1 MAKQPQLHSRIKQD
15 IVDKIESGYYPS
27 GSLLPTESEFC
38 KMYDVSRTTLRTAL
52 NHLLM
57 EGAIY
62 RKQGKGTFVAKGKV
76 KQILSS
82 SNLRYADQLKA
93 QGMKPKIKVVDL
105 QKLKPA
111 KKIQNRLGI
120 DDEQMVYQVKRI
132 RYADEEEIQ
141 FEMAFIRFDLVPEI
155 TEEMANTSLYQC
167 INSQG
172 NTIKRTEEQI
182 KIFISD
188 EEIAQHLNI
197 TQGTPCFQIAT
208 QTFLA
213 SEEVVEFSLAYFRGD
228 RVEFFIERDYEE
240 RGDEG

>member
-93 QGMKPKIKVVDL
+93 QGIKPKIKVVDL
-105 QKLKPA
+105 QKLKPS

-120 DDEQMVYQVKRI
+120 DGEQMVYQVKRI

-141 FEMAFIRFDLVPEI
+141 FETAFIRADLVPEI
-155 TEEMANTSLYQC
+155 TEEMANISLYQC

-208 QTFLA
+208 QTFLT

-240 RGDEG
+240 RGYEG

>member
-93 QGMKPKIKVVDL
+93 QGIKPKIKVVDL

-120 DDEQMVYQVKRI
+120 DGEQMVYQVKRI

-141 FEMAFIRFDLVPEI
+141 FETAFIRADLVPEI
-155 TEEMANTSLYQC
+155 TEEMANISLYQC

-208 QTFLA
+208 QTFLT

-240 RGDEG
+240 RGV

>member
-93 QGMKPKIKVVDL
+93 QGIKPKIKVVDL
-105 QKLKPA
+105 QKLKPS

-120 DDEQMVYQVKRI
+120 DGEQMVYQVKRI

-141 FEMAFIRFDLVPEI
+141 FETAFIRADLVPEI
-155 TEEMANTSLYQC
+155 TEEMANISLYQC

-240 RGDEG
+240 RGV

>member
-15 IVDKIESGYYPS
+15 ILDKIESGYYPS

-62 RKQGKGTFVAKGKV
+62 RKQERDICRQRKS

-93 QGMKPKIKVVDL
+93 QGIKPKIKVVDL

-111 KKIQNRLGI
+111 KKIQNCLGI

-141 FEMAFIRFDLVPEI
+141 FEMAFIRADLVPEI
-155 TEEMANTSLYQC
+155 TEEMANISLYQC

>member
-1 MAKQPQLHSRIKQD
+1 MVKQPQLHSRIKQD

-93 QGMKPKIKVVDL
+93 QGIKPKIKVVDL
-105 QKLKPA
+105 QKIKPV

-120 DDEQMVYQVKRI
+120 DGEQMVYQVKRI

-141 FEMAFIRFDLVPEI
+141 FETAFIRADLVPEI
-155 TEEMANTSLYQC
+155 TEEMANISLYQC

-228 RVEFFIERDYEE
+228 RVEFFIERDYES
-240 RGDEG
+240 RGL